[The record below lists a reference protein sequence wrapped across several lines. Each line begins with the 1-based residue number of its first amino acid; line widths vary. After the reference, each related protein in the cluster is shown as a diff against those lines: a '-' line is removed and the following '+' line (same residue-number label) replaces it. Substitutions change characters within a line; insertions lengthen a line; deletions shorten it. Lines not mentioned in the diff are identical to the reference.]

1 MRIRIILSVIAIFFV
16 LLVLGLSLY
25 IVDETEYAIVL
36 RFGQIRQVISEPGL
50 NFKTPFLDNVVK
62 LNKRYLIYDIPP
74 EKVLTNDKK
83 TLIVDSY
90 TIWKISDPKKF
101 IETMRNVNLAF
112 SRIDDVVYS
121 GLRNTLGKL
130 NFDTIVTQ
138 ERTFL
143 QDVTNFAKSNLKDFG
158 IEILDVRVK
167 RTDLP
172 RENRLATF
180 ERMKSERQSIAA
192 LIRADG
198 QRIAQEIR
206 AEADKKATVIL
217 AEAKSKAEQIKGT
230 GEASATQIYA
240 ETFSKSSKFYNT
252 WKTLETYR
260 TVIPGSIVLL
270 DDEMQ
275 FLQQLRK

>member
-1 MRIRIILSVIAIFFV
+1 MRLKIILGSIIIFLV

-25 IVDETEYAIVL
+25 VVDETEYAVVL
-36 RFGQIRQVISEPGL
+36 RFGQILRVVSEPGI

-62 LNKRYLIYDIPP
+62 LNKRYFIYDIPP

-83 TLIVDSY
+83 TIIVDSY
-90 TIWKISDPKKF
+90 TVWRISDPKRF
-101 IETMRNVNLAF
+101 IETMRNVNLAY

-143 QDVTNFAKSNLKDFG
+143 QDVTDFAKKNLKDFG
-158 IEILDVRVK
+158 IEVLDVRVK

-172 RENRLATF
+172 RENRMATF

-192 LIRADG
+192 LIRAEG

-206 AEADKKATVIL
+206 SEADKKATVIL

-240 ETFSKSSKFYNT
+240 ETFSRNSRFYNT
-252 WKTLETYR
+252 WKTLETYKS
-260 TVIPGSIVLL
+260 VLPGSIVIL

-275 FLQQLRK
+275 ILQQLKR